1 MKTIF
6 QGKIE
11 DFVPFVKASIVDGV
25 LIIDKNGNFTMTVDS
40 GFSSGIALPHKLI
53 KQIGLKPIVYDKFE
67 LATGEI
73 VELPVYLGKVIV
85 KNKIIETGFIPGE
98 SLIGMEFL
106 YSAGSILTFGF
117 KKNTVKLTK

>member
-11 DFVPFVKASIVDGV
+11 DFVPFVKASITDGALV
-25 LIIDKNGNFTMTVDS
+25 IGKHGDFTMTVDS
-40 GFSSGIALPHKLI
+40 GFSGGIALPRDLI

-67 LATGEI
+67 LATGDI

-85 KNKIIETGFIPGE
+85 KNKTIVTGFIPGDH
-98 SLIGMEFL
+98 LIGMEFL
-106 YSAGSILTFGF
+106 YSAGSTLTFGF
-117 KKNTVKLTK
+117 KKNAVKLTK